1 MLTPLEAEQHAA
13 MRAVAAL
20 MEDEELRLRRA
31 VMQLIRGPMAKASLV
46 ANARK
51 VTELRHAR

>member
-1 MLTPLEAEQHAA
+1 MLTPLEAE
-13 MRAVAAL
+13 MLAAL
-20 MEDEELRLRRA
+20 RAAAKAVDDCDLATRKA
-31 VMQLIRGPMAKASLV
+31 VMQAIRGPMAKASLV

>member
-20 MEDEELRLRRA
+20 MENEELRLRRA
-31 VMQLIRGPMAKASLV
+31 VMQLIRGPMAKAALV
-46 ANARK
+46 ANARDL
-51 VTELRHAR
+51 VASHAR